1 MILFLD
7 MKHTKKY
14 NTKQKKQIQQMTF
27 WTDKTI
33 PVKYEISNKK
43 PKTKQ
48 HIGLHEKQER
58 Y

>member
-1 MILFLD
+1 
-7 MKHTKKY
+7 
-14 NTKQKKQIQQMTF
+14 MTI

-33 PVKYEISNKK
+33 PVKHEIPNKK

-58 Y
+58 YQVFRKVLCRVFTS

>member
-1 MILFLD
+1 
-7 MKHTKKY
+7 MKPKKKY
-14 NTKQKKQIQQMTF
+14 NTKKKKQIQQMTI
-27 WTDKTI
+27 WTDKTT
-33 PVKYEISNKK
+33 PVKHKISNKK